1 MVWGESLMMERPF
14 LSQSS
19 DRAGATVADLP
30 LGAPCMRYAV
40 ASQRTRGLDV
50 ELHDRKRHPNRQSC
64 LFQGV
69 EEASVV
75 RVSCGWWTG
84 CGGVRR

>member
-1 MVWGESLMMERPF
+1 MAWGESLMMERPF

-40 ASQRTRGLDV
+40 ASQRARGLGV
-50 ELHDRKRHPNRQSC
+50 ELPDRKAYPNRQSC
-64 LFQGV
+64 LFQESG
-69 EEASVV
+69 EMGVV
-75 RVSCGWWTG
+75 RVFCGWCTG
-84 CGGVRR
+84 CVGVRR